1 MRCLKRLFTLQV
13 FFTMSYNWEI
23 FSKVSLLTEIL
34 KYNVSRFQ
42 QWTVNNQCRTIF
54 FYSFLGLYS
63 RFSHFNHT
71 AIYSHFSWLVD
82 HAQLIIMFI
91 MRYFGA
97 GSQTFLYEVFTIQRI
112 RVMKHSLKCSEDTT
126 AVSLGAMLITK
137 NFNLPQLI
145 WKTQSWSD

>member
-1 MRCLKRLFTLQV
+1 MPEKTFH
-13 FFTMSYNWEI
+13 S
-23 FSKVSLLTEIL
+23 SSLLYNELQLGDLFQSFSFDWNFEIQCFTFPTM
-34 KYNVSRFQ
+34 NSQ
-42 QWTVNNQCRTIF
+42 QSMQDLF

-63 RFSHFNHT
+63 RFSHFTHT
-71 AIYSHFSWLVD
+71 AIYSHFSWLID

-112 RVMKHSLKCSEDTT
+112 RVMKHSLKCSEDTA

-137 NFNLPQLI
+137 NFNMPQVI